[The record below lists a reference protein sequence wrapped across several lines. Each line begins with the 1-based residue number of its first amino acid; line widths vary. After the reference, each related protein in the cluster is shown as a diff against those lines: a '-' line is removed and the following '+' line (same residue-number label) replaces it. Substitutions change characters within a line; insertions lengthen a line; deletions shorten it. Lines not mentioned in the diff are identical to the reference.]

1 MSLPPP
7 RLPTVF
13 RPSFNAIREGTT
25 CSLHPT
31 VQATLKCMCCD
42 SYMCPTC
49 DFALKGGIHVC
60 PTCAMSSAVQGL
72 GSRRKRNVIWGYVLA
87 SIATI
92 CLAALMSGLMAEF
105 FIGMNETVVG
115 LVFSLFTFVP
125 AAIGFGASSSA
136 CERHLPNPMSIKGA
150 IIWNG
155 LLLAAFMA
163 LTIIGNLS

>member
-13 RPSFNAIREGTT
+13 RPSFNAIREGTN
-25 CSLHPT
+25 CSRHPT
-31 VQATLKCMCCD
+31 VQATQKCMCCD
-42 SYMCPTC
+42 SYICTTC

-60 PTCAMSSAVQGL
+60 PDCAMSSAVQGL
-72 GSRRKRNVIWGYVLA
+72 GPRRKRNVIWGYVLA

-92 CLAALMSGLMAEF
+92 CLAALMSGLMASYF
-105 FIGMNETVVG
+105 VGMNETMAG